1 LICSGFFCGKKGK
14 AGEKMAVDAIRL
26 LQEAEQFAENK
37 NQEAEA
43 EKKQLAQEREE
54 RLKAFKKELAE
65 KEAQQKEA
73 INQKIAA
80 ELTQSKEPL
89 MAKTK
94 AEVET
99 LRTIPNELKEEAL
112 AIIIIKV
119 VT

>member
-1 LICSGFFCGKKGK
+1 
-14 AGEKMAVDAIRL
+14 MAQA
-26 LQEAEQFAENK
+26 
-37 NQEAEA
+37 
-43 EKKQLAQEREE
+43 REE

-80 ELTQSKEPL
+80 ELVQSKEPL
-89 MAKTK
+89 LAKTQ

-112 AIIIIKV
+112 AIIINKV